1 MNSNKLKGKM
11 IEKSYTQKNL
21 AKELGITPQSLN
33 AKINKRSQFTLDE
46 VVKIISILDIDNP
59 MEIFFTKIV
68 PNMQRRIS

>member
-46 VVKIISILDIDNP
+46 VVKIVSILDIDNP